1 MPVHGISK
9 NADLDPELLHREVR
23 PFRYR
28 VKDFFSTVGGAVT
41 AFLGC
46 ATIITPWIGYASLS
60 DFMVAFGLIMLLLSR
75 NNRRAYPL
83 RRPMDPLE
91 LDPTAKLKKEDKG
104 DPKKILKRRMGN
116 GIILIGND
124 RVSNEAFWVS
134 NDDARTHMLVFGS
147 TGSGK
152 TRFLLGLFYQA
163 LLLGSGVMYVDGKGD
178 TTVFGLVFSMVRRL
192 GREDDLLLI
201 NYLTG
206 SKTPGA
212 KNDGSR
218 LSNTTNPFAYGPAE
232 QLRSLVV
239 SLMRD
244 GGGDDMWKGRASALL
259 AALLQT
265 LVYLRDV
272 GEINMDVGKL
282 RDFMPLDRVLELTQR
297 RDIPE
302 HGITLLK
309 KYLLDLPGYNDDDA
323 LNGSLSPKCYE
334 QHGYLQMQLTEVL
347 SELSSTYA
355 HIFNAPLG
363 EVDYKD
369 LVYNR
374 RILFVMLPALEKD
387 PDSLSG
393 LGKLVV
399 AGVRSAL
406 APALGEK
413 VEGSHEE
420 VMDAKPTNSDVPF
433 LLILDEYG
441 YYSVKGFSVVAA
453 QARSLGIS
461 VIFAGQDF
469 PSFKRGGE
477 DEAKSV
483 TANTNIKIFMK
494 LEDQG
499 DTFQLAV
506 ERAGEGETAG
516 TAGHE
521 VKGDLVSG
529 YADNLQTRIERRK
542 RITIRDLV
550 DQKPGEAHVMFGD
563 LLVRCSLFYAEPK
576 PSPEYRINR
585 MLMVNRPSAATI
597 KQITQARSNMSKVF
611 DSGLPLSKLK
621 NTELDAGLKA
631 LFTGYELA
639 RNRNQEPNS
648 SARLAFG
655 LMEYQEQ
662 LLDETFVRAILG
674 DNAPQAAKAA
684 PGERTSAPGDG
695 SRQPAPGLPAA
706 HSPRP
711 APRSASTGDQDD
723 ELDNEVEAGL
733 AFMREPYESDSA
745 IKQEAK
751 DIYKSLSEIINDT
764 IQEQIDTHEEAI
776 SPRAQQEALPLQQ
789 LKAIEMEHGL
799 DEEEA
804 EAEARRGLEIIDERI
819 QYPSE
824 PQPNR
829 LSEEIVSKTLE
840 MMLKQIDKN
849 KDS

>member
-1 MPVHGISK
+1 MVHGISK
-9 NADLDPELLHREVR
+9 NADLDPALLQREVR

-28 VKDFFSTVGGAVT
+28 VKDFFATAGGAVT
-41 AFLGC
+41 AFFGC
-46 ATIITPWIGYASLS
+46 SAFIAPWVGYASAS
-60 DFMVAFGLIMLLLSR
+60 DFMVFFGLLMLLLSR

-91 LDPTAKLKKEDKG
+91 IDPTVKLKKEDKG
-104 DPKKILKRRMGN
+104 DPAKILKRRMGN

-124 RVSNEAFWVS
+124 KVSGEAFWVS

-212 KNDGSR
+212 KGDGTR
-218 LSNTTNPFAYGPAE
+218 LSNTTNPFAYGPSA

-259 AALLQT
+259 AALLDT
-265 LVYLRDV
+265 LVYLRDS
-272 GEINMDVGKL
+272 GEINLDVGKL
-282 RDFMPLDRVLELTQR
+282 RDYMPLDRVLELTQR

-302 HGITLLK
+302 HGIVQLK
-309 KYLLDLPGYNDDDA
+309 KYLLDLPGYNEDDA

-334 QHGYLQMQLTEVL
+334 QHGYLQMQLTEIL
-347 SELSSTYA
+347 GELSSTYA
-355 HIFNAPLG
+355 HIFNAPMG

-387 PDSLSG
+387 PDALSG

-420 VMDAKPTNSDVPF
+420 VMDAKPTNSNVPF

-453 QARSLGIS
+453 QARSLGIA

-506 ERAGEGETAG
+506 ERAGEGETAA

-521 VKGDLVSG
+521 VKGELMSG

-563 LLVRCSLFYAEPK
+563 LLVRCKLFYAEPK
-576 PSPEYRINR
+576 ESPEYRINR
-585 MLMVNRPSAATI
+585 MLMVNRPRQETI
-597 KQITQARSNMSKVF
+597 KQITQARGNISKVF

-621 NTELDAGLKA
+621 NTDLDAGLKA

-639 RNRNQEPNS
+639 RDRNQDPNG

-662 LLDETFVRAILG
+662 LLDDTFVRTIKG
-674 DNAPQAAKAA
+674 D
-684 PGERTSAPGDG
+684 TSPVTTQKTRIEPTISEG
-695 SRQPAPGLPAA
+695 SRPADRVAPSSIEVESEKPRVNDDLDRQVNTGLP
-706 HSPRP
+706 
-711 APRSASTGDQDD
+711 
-723 ELDNEVEAGL
+723 
-733 AFMREPYESDSA
+733 FMREAYESDND
-745 IKQEAK
+745 IKQEAR

-764 IQEQIDTHEEAI
+764 IQEQIDTHDEAL
-776 SPRAQQEALPLQQ
+776 SPKAQSEALPLQQ

-799 DEEEA
+799 DEEDA

-840 MMLKQIDKN
+840 MMLRQIDKN

>member
-1 MPVHGISK
+1 M
-9 NADLDPELLHREVR
+9 
-23 PFRYR
+23 
-28 VKDFFSTVGGAVT
+28 
-41 AFLGC
+41 
-46 ATIITPWIGYASLS
+46 
-60 DFMVAFGLIMLLLSR
+60 
-75 NNRRAYPL
+75 
-83 RRPMDPLE
+83 
-91 LDPTAKLKKEDKG
+91 
-104 DPKKILKRRMGN
+104 
-116 GIILIGND
+116 
-124 RVSNEAFWVS
+124 
-134 NDDARTHMLVFGS
+134 
-147 TGSGK
+147 
-152 TRFLLGLFYQA
+152 
-163 LLLGSGVMYVDGKGD
+163 
-178 TTVFGLVFSMVRRL
+178 
-192 GREDDLLLI
+192 
-201 NYLTG
+201 
-206 SKTPGA
+206 
-212 KNDGSR
+212 
-218 LSNTTNPFAYGPAE
+218 
-232 QLRSLVV
+232 
-239 SLMRD
+239 
-244 GGGDDMWKGRASALL
+244 
-259 AALLQT
+259 
-265 LVYLRDV
+265 
-272 GEINMDVGKL
+272 
-282 RDFMPLDRVLELTQR
+282 
-297 RDIPE
+297 
-302 HGITLLK
+302 
-309 KYLLDLPGYNDDDA
+309 
-323 LNGSLSPKCYE
+323 
-334 QHGYLQMQLTEVL
+334 
-347 SELSSTYA
+347 
-355 HIFNAPLG
+355 G

-387 PDSLSG
+387 PDALSG

-453 QARSLGIS
+453 QARSLGIA

-483 TANTNIKIFMK
+483 TANTNIKVFMK

-506 ERAGEGETAG
+506 ERAGEGETAA

-521 VKGDLVSG
+521 VKGELVSG

-563 LLVRCSLFYAEPK
+563 LLVRCKLFYAEPNQ
-576 PSPEYRINR
+576 SPEYRINR
-585 MLMVNRPSAATI
+585 MLMVNRPRQETI
-597 KQITQARSNMSKVF
+597 KQITQARGNISKVF

-621 NTELDAGLKA
+621 NTDLDAGLKA

-639 RNRNQEPNS
+639 RDRNQDPNG

-662 LLDETFVRAILG
+662 LLDETFVRAIKG
-674 DNAPQAAKAA
+674 DTAPVAPQKARVE
-684 PGERTSAPGDG
+684 PTVTERP
-695 SRQPAPGLPAA
+695 Q
-706 HSPRP
+706 
-711 APRSASTGDQDD
+711 STGDGQREVRRAELDKAKDD
-723 ELDNEVEAGL
+723 ELQHQVSSGL
-733 AFMREPYESDSA
+733 PFMREAYESDNEL
-745 IKQEAK
+745 KDEAK
-751 DIYKSLSEIINDT
+751 GIYKSLSELINDT
-764 IQEQIDTHEEAI
+764 IQEQIDTHEEAL
-776 SPRAQQEALPLQQ
+776 SPKAQAEALPLQQ

-799 DEEEA
+799 DEEDA

-840 MMLKQIDKN
+840 LMLKQIDKN
-849 KDS
+849 KDA